1 MTKNPPTTSL
11 ASANGPSMT
20 EGLPF
25 CFWSTRPSPSISF
38 WPPVAL
44 VRLQSWY
51 LCMSFCISS
60 GLEPLTAA
68 RSPLSSRINCGI
80 LYLLSPARRTQPGEI
95 DKGPKNFMRREL
107 FRFFLLLLADA
118 DLEVQLLG
126 FEKRLVI
133 VARDSI
139 SQKVLHAG
147 ALGKDHHHGEILVA
161 LRAEGS
167 EPFDVGNGHNK
178 FRISQRHYYAT
189 IVAMS
194 RARDIKIDRKS
205 TRLNS

>member
-51 LCMSFCISS
+51 LCMSFCSSS
-60 GLEPLTAA
+60 GLKPLTAA

-80 LYLLSPARRTQPGEI
+80 LFLLSPARRRESGEI
-95 DKGPKNFMRREL
+95 DKGPKKNVALTSRRLVPRL

-147 ALGKDHHHGEILVA
+147 ALGKDHHHGEIFVA
-161 LRAEGS
+161 LRAEGA

-178 FRISQRHYYAT
+178 FRISQRH
-189 IVAMS
+189 S
-194 RARDIKIDRKS
+194 
-205 TRLNS
+205 